1 MNENVKKIISTV
13 NLKNYICKRPFENLD
28 IQEDSQWLCCPSW
41 APVNIR
47 GNREPLSMNE
57 DPLKNWNSELAT
69 ELRKSVLDGSYS
81 MCSHTIC
88 PSLNLLKNSEQ
99 IHKTRT
105 IPGPGVNFMSREYFK
120 YTFGINKVDELA
132 KFDKLPSRLTLS
144 FDQSCNLKCPSCRNS
159 IVPNDDVDSE
169 QYKIKKNMLDMIE
182 KEFGES
188 SKSIMLSASGDP
200 VYSKLY
206 REYLINFDVTK
217 YPNLDFIHLITNGVL
232 LDAKMWKSFK
242 AKPYIKTLDI
252 SIDAGNKE
260 TYENIVRLNGDW
272 DKLMDNIK
280 FLCNQDEI
288 DTLMFSMV
296 VCKYNY
302 KEMLQMYEVIMDIL
316 KDITGKTIKFV
327 YTQLLPNSHGA
338 YTFAEYNNI
347 TIFNENNS
355 EFENFKNE
363 LMKIHGK
370 PHVNHNFH
378 HLISK

>member
-1 MNENVKKIISTV
+1 
-13 NLKNYICKRPFENLD
+13 
-28 IQEDSQWLCCPSW
+28 
-41 APVNIR
+41 
-47 GNREPLSMNE
+47 
-57 DPLKNWNSELAT
+57 
-69 ELRKSVLDGSYS
+69 
-81 MCSHTIC
+81 
-88 PSLNLLKNSEQ
+88 
-99 IHKTRT
+99 
-105 IPGPGVNFMSREYFK
+105 
-120 YTFGINKVDELA
+120 
-132 KFDKLPSRLTLS
+132 
-144 FDQSCNLKCPSCRNS
+144 
-159 IVPNDDVDSE
+159 
-169 QYKIKKNMLDMIE
+169 MIE

-232 LDAKMWKSFK
+232 LDAKMWNSFK

-280 FLCNQDEI
+280 FLCKQDEI

-316 KDITGKTIKFV
+316 KDITDKTIKFV

-355 EFENFKNE
+355 EFDEEEILTQEISVEDVVRVAMDLGMNPSIAEINEVLKYYDNEVEEDPTATWDLIVENLLYNCVAPK
-363 LMKIHGK
+363 
-370 PHVNHNFH
+370 
-378 HLISK
+378 